1 MDGLIK
7 AMNKLQDAFSVL
19 GQSPLDLP
27 QIAVVGGQSAGKS
40 SVLENIVGKDF
51 LPRGS
56 GIVTRRPLVLK
67 LITETRLEQEY
78 AEFLHLPG
86 QKFTDWAEVRK
97 GIEDATEKDP
107 KCLNKGISKVP
118 INLTIYSPTVLN
130 LTLIDLPGMTR
141 VAVGDQPPDINE
153 QIRDMIMHFI
163 EQENTIILAVTPANQ
178 DLANS
183 DAMQLAKQVDPQGH
197 RTVGV
202 LTKLDLMDR
211 GTDALAIL
219 NNEVIPLKHGYIPV
233 VNRSQGDINEN
244 KDLTSQWASEEKY
257 FRDHPRYG
265 SISERCGTQH
275 LTKSLNNILALSIK
289 NHLPEIVMKI
299 NNFMESKKTELGK
312 WEEIGDPQKRAQ
324 TVLNST
330 VEYAQKFREMMEG
343 RDDDADINQISGGA
357 KIASLFRGK
366 FVNELDKIDVLES
379 LSPSQ
384 LRNIIRNASGLSG
397 GLFIPDEAFQVVI
410 RRAVKRLETPALHC
424 VQLVYDELMK
434 QAMTITTPSMTRYS
448 QLGRTMHNVA
458 RTVIGDRMK
467 ETQTLV
473 ATLIEM
479 EMALINT
486 HHPKFKEKINLRD
499 MFNESNRGSSR
510 SAGRGAGGNG
520 QQQQQQQQQS
530 QSQYESKANT
540 SVMLIEGWL
549 EKKKGG
555 VMGAR

>member
-1 MDGLIK
+1 MHVCTGPTTTQKQDGLIK

-67 LITETRLEQEY
+67 LITIKGAEY

-86 QKFTDWAEVRK
+86 EKFTDWAKVRAA
-97 GIEDATEKDP
+97 IENATETDP
-107 KCLNKGISKVP
+107 NCANKGISKVP

-153 QIRDMIMHFI
+153 QIRAMLMHFI
-163 EQENTIILAVTPANQ
+163 TQENTIILAVTPANQ

-183 DAMQLAKQVDPQGH
+183 DAMQLAKEVDPQGH

-211 GTDALAIL
+211 GTDAIAIL
-219 NNEVIPLKHGYIPV
+219 NNKVIPLKHGYVPV
-233 VNRSQGDINEN
+233 VNRSQADINEN
-244 KDLTSQWASEEKY
+244 KELKSQWSAEEKY

-265 SISERCGTQH
+265 GISERCGTSF
-275 LTKSLNNILALSIK
+275 LTRKLNKILANSIRE
-289 NHLPEIVMKI
+289 HLPEIVAKI
-299 NNFMESKKTELGK
+299 NSFMDTKKAALNNLA
-312 WEEIGDPQKRAQ
+312 EIGDAGKKAQ
-324 TVLNST
+324 CVLQS
-330 VEYAQKFREMMEG
+330 VGEYSEKFRQMMEG

-357 KIASLFRGK
+357 KILSLFDGT
-366 FVNELDKIDVLES
+366 FVNELQNIDVLES

-384 LRNIIRNASGLSG
+384 LRNIIRNSSGLSG

-410 RRAVKRLETPALHC
+410 RR
-424 VQLVYDELMK
+424 
-434 QAMTITTPSMTRYS
+434 S
-448 QLGRTMHNVA
+448 
-458 RTVIGDRMK
+458 
-467 ETQTLV
+467 
-473 ATLIEM
+473 
-479 EMALINT
+479 
-486 HHPKFKEKINLRD
+486 
-499 MFNESNRGSSR
+499 
-510 SAGRGAGGNG
+510 
-520 QQQQQQQQQS
+520 
-530 QSQYESKANT
+530 
-540 SVMLIEGWL
+540 
-549 EKKKGG
+549 
-555 VMGAR
+555 